1 MSHVLVINSG
11 SSSLKYQLVDP
22 VDGSWSAKG
31 LVERIGLD
39 AARLVQEVPGK
50 ETVEIVTPLKDHAEA
65 LALVLKELEQ
75 AGPGLDDLLAV
86 GHRGVHGGA
95 AYQTSV
101 IFDDEVDAA
110 IERLIPLAPLH
121 NPPTLLGMREL
132 KKLMPNV
139 PHVVVFDTAFH
150 TTMPPEAYTY
160 AIPTEVAAANRVRR
174 YGFHGT
180 SYRYVTR
187 KAAEFLGIG
196 VEEANLIICHLGNGA
211 SMAAVRGG
219 VGVDTT
225 MGISPLAGLV
235 MGTRSGDID
244 PSLIFHLV
252 RVGGM
257 TLDEVDH
264 LLNKESGL
272 KGLSG
277 EPDMREVRALAN
289 AGDERARLA
298 LDVYGY
304 RIRATIGAYL
314 AVVPGVQAVV
324 FTAGIGE
331 NDVDLRREVCEPLAH
346 LGLHLDA
353 EANAVRSRDPRAID
367 DGTGP
372 IRVLVIP
379 TDEEAEIAREAAEA
393 VAALGVKA

>member
-11 SSSLKYQLVDP
+11 SSSLKYKLVDP
-22 VDGSWSAKG
+22 TDGSWSAKG
-31 LVERIGLD
+31 LVERIGE
-39 AARLVQEVPGK
+39 AQSRLKQEVPGH
-50 ETVEIVTPLKDHAEA
+50 EPVEIVTDLPDHGSA
-65 LALVLKELEQ
+65 LALVLRELE
-75 AGPGLDDLLAV
+75 ANGPGLRDLVAV

-95 AYQTSV
+95 AYRTSV
-101 IFDDEVDAA
+101 IFDEHVEAA
-110 IERLIPLAPLH
+110 IERLVPLAPLH
-121 NPPTLLGMREL
+121 NPPGLLGMREL
-132 KKLMPNV
+132 KRLMPDV

-160 AIPTEVAAANRVRR
+160 AIPADIAAEYRIRR

-187 KAAEFLGIG
+187 KAAEFLGVPEG
-196 VEEANLIICHLGNGA
+196 DANLIICHLGNGA

-225 MGISPLAGLV
+225 MGLSPLPGLV

-244 PSLIFHLV
+244 PSIIFHLV
-252 RVGGM
+252 RVAGM
-257 TLDEVDH
+257 SLEQVDA

-272 KGLSG
+272 KGLCG
-277 EPDMREVRALAN
+277 EQDMRGVRALAE
-289 AGDERARLA
+289 AGDARARLA

-304 RIRATIGAYL
+304 RIRSTIGAYY
-314 AVVPGVQAVV
+314 AVVPGVQALV

-331 NDVDLRREVCEPLAH
+331 NDADLRREVCEPLAH
-346 LGLHLDA
+346 LGVRIDPA
-353 EANAVRSRDPRAID
+353 ANAVRSDHVRAID

-372 IRVLVIP
+372 IRVLVVP

-393 VAALGVKA
+393 VEAIR

>member
-31 LVERIGLD
+31 LVERIGEPGS
-39 AARLVQEVPGK
+39 RLKQEVPGL
-50 ETVEIVTPLKDHAEA
+50 ETVEIATPLPDHGAA
-65 LALVLKELEQ
+65 LALVIRELN
-75 AGPGLDDLLAV
+75 ASGPGLDDLIAV
-86 GHRGVHGGA
+86 GHRGVHGGV
-95 AYQTSV
+95 AYRGSV
-101 IFDDEVDAA
+101 IYDDDVDAA
-110 IERLIPLAPLH
+110 IERLVPLAPLH
-121 NPPTLLGMREL
+121 NPPGLLGMREL
-132 KKLMPNV
+132 KRLMPQV

-160 AIPTEVAAANRVRR
+160 AIPTELAAANRIRR

-187 KAAEFLGIG
+187 KTADFLGIDKD
-196 VEEANLIICHLGNGA
+196 EANLIICHLGNGA

-219 VGVDTT
+219 VGVDTS

-244 PSLIFHLV
+244 PSVIFHLV
-252 RVGGM
+252 RVGGL
-257 TLDEVDH
+257 TLDEVDAV
-264 LLNKESGL
+264 LNKESGL

-277 EPDMREVRALAN
+277 NQDMREVRALAD

-304 RIRATIGAYL
+304 RIRFYIGAYL
-314 AVVPGVQAVV
+314 AVVAGVQAIV

-331 NDVDLRREVCEPLAH
+331 NDADLRREVCAPLAH
-346 LGLHLDA
+346 LGIRLDEAKNA
-353 EANAVRSRDPRAID
+353 ERSRGIRSID

-372 IRVLVIP
+372 IRVLVVP

-393 VAALGVKA
+393 IAALAAR